1 MIYLNDVID
10 TLQKYQKK
18 YGNIPV
24 FTLKEESFPE
34 HDIHISCKEFYEDWD
49 GTKHMCVCFIRK
61 NRDLE
66 D

>member
-1 MIYLNDVID
+1 MIYLNDVIN

-24 FTLKEESFPE
+24 FTLKEEMFPE
-34 HDIHISCKEFYEDWD
+34 TDIHITVEVMSEDWD
-49 GTKHMCVCFIRK
+49 GNKDMCVCFVRK
-61 NRDLE
+61 NKDLE